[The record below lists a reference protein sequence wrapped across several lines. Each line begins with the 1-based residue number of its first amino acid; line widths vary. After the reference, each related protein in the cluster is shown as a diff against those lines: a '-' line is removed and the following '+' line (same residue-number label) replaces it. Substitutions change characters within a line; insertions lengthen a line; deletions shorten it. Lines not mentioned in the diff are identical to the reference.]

1 MGVTAGTTSGVSC
14 ADSSGADYASTPLK
28 YLVAEGILY
37 EIKGTRLKNH
47 NRPRPVPTQSLPA
60 DQRQHGSGHILRR
73 SENGSSS
80 GTLPP
85 LSRRF
90 RKRPLW
96 LWPGI
101 GLLALLHHDF
111 WFWDDARL
119 VFGFIPT
126 GMAYHIIYSILASLF
141 WLIVI
146 RRAWPDELEDW
157 TASDTSATGG
167 RRIR

>member
-14 ADSSGADYASTPLK
+14 ADSSGTDYASTPLK
-28 YLVAEGILY
+28 YLVTEGILY

-47 NRPRPVPTQSLPA
+47 NKRRQVSTQSAPA
-60 DQRQHGSGHILRR
+60 DGRLHDSGPALKRT
-73 SENGSSS
+73 ENGSTS

-85 LSRRF
+85 VSGRF
-90 RKRPLW
+90 QKKGLW
-96 LWPGI
+96 LWLGI

-126 GMAYHIIYSILASLF
+126 GMAYHIVYSILASLL
-141 WLIVI
+141 WLIAI

-157 TASDTSATGG
+157 TGSDPSASGG